1 MATFR
6 DVSCMTAD
14 CVSKSVLRVALDQ
27 VMSDGREGVYY
38 WPSYEVVRW
47 AGAHLPWPAY
57 GLHNRKPR
65 DVSKR
70 IVAEIIDAFVEAY
83 YTPEAVAR
91 LRATGGGSANG
102 SKRSR
107 ARRALGGVFRSGKGP
122 LHG

>member
-1 MATFR
+1 
-6 DVSCMTAD
+6 
-14 CVSKSVLRVALDQ
+14 VALDQ

-47 AGAHLPWPAY
+47 VGAHLPWPAY

-83 YTPEAVAR
+83 YTPEAVAQ
-91 LRATGGGSANG
+91 LRATARGSENG
-102 SKRSR
+102 SKRQR
-107 ARRALGGVFRSGKGP
+107 ARRALGGVFRK
-122 LHG
+122 